1 MLIACRLFLMILLS
15 VFTLSA
21 ARAADD
27 NQNTLLVF
35 GDSLSAA
42 YGMDT
47 RQGWVALLEQRLQ
60 QTHPEWKLVNLSLSG
75 ETSAGGLRRF
85 PEALERHDPEVI
97 LLELGANDGLRGLPV
112 PVMKKN
118 LQKMIQQ
125 AEAIDAEVLLFEMQI
140 PPNYGPLYTRLFNNT
155 FHKLADKESTTL
167 VPFFLEDV
175 AGNAKLN
182 QADGIH
188 PLPKAQP
195 VLLDN
200 VWPLVEDALD
210 D

>member
-1 MLIACRLFLMILLS
+1 MS